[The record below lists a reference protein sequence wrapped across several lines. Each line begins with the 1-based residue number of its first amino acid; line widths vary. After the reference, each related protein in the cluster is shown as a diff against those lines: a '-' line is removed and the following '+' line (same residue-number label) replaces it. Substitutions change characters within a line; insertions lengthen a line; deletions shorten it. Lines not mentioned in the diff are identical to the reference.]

1 MDDPFH
7 VFQEI
12 RSAYLRYLDSPFRLR
27 YDDLL
32 NERRELLDRDR
43 QLYRLPLI
51 EALPPYESSNLTV
64 QQACATLGVPPEAAD
79 FITRGLF
86 RSDVPL
92 HGHQFQAWER
102 SRAGRP
108 VIVTSGTGSG
118 KTEAYLLPIFSSLVE
133 ECLRATPHEPAIL
146 VEVKAPG
153 KDLPEVPRASRT
165 AAGGACAVVVSTE
178 RPNRRSG

>member
-27 YDDLL
+27 YDALL
-32 NERRELLDRDR
+32 EERRALLDQDR

-51 EALPPYESSNLTV
+51 EALPPYESSGLTV
-64 QQACATLGVPPEAAD
+64 EQACAALGVPLEAAD

-92 HGHQFQAWER
+92 HRHQFQAWEQ
-102 SRAGRP
+102 SRTGRP
-108 VIVTSGTGSG
+108 VIVTSGAGS
-118 KTEAYLLPIFSSLVE
+118 V
-133 ECLRATPHEPAIL
+133 
-146 VEVKAPG
+146 
-153 KDLPEVPRASRT
+153 
-165 AAGGACAVVVSTE
+165 
-178 RPNRRSG
+178 